1 MTGGGAAD
9 AFLLGLIWA
18 AAGYFIGL
26 AMIFVVAL
34 IINALAPQFQG
45 QANIVQA
52 LKAVVYAM
60 TPVWLASI
68 FKIIPTRGIYSS
80 FVLAAVVEI
89 IILAASIYALA
100 LLCLGV
106 SRLMK
111 VPDEKKTA
119 FTVVVIVCLFALAA
133 LIYGAIVG
141 VFMFIMSTSPYY

>member
-1 MTGGGAAD
+1 VTGGGAAD